1 VSAVGGDSDK
11 SVRENA
17 VFSLEELRE
26 YVKALIDRLEE
37 DQLEALSV
45 LLEYLAFPVVE
56 LDPEEARELDE
67 ALAEVRKGN
76 FVRAEDVWKEL
87 GI

>member
-1 VSAVGGDSDK
+1 MGGDSDK